1 MRLLITLFYSLL
13 LFCTI
18 FSCRDESSSIGS
30 KWVESSFINVVTD
43 TCMVTLSTLLADS
56 LATSGDTICQIGRF
70 KDALYG
76 EIKTSFYAEYQVL
89 LTHLMRLLTISLTLS
104 RSNGI
109 LPGIIWGIRW
119 SIIVLTYIVYRKD
132 SLWKITVTC
141 LIRPTLAIIRIIILV
156 LSLYVL
162 HPAIGTSCMKRACL
176 TNGERSGL
184 I

>member
-1 MRLLITLFYSLL
+1 MRLFITLFYSLL

-70 KDALYG
+70 KDDLYG
-76 EIKTSFYAEYQVL
+76 EIKTSFYAEYQVPS
-89 LTHLMRLLTISLTLS
+89 HSL
-104 RSNGI
+104 
-109 LPGIIWGIRW
+109 IIWGIHW

-156 LSLYVL
+156 LFIYVL

>member
-1 MRLLITLFYSLL
+1 MQ
-13 LFCTI
+13 
-18 FSCRDESSSIGS
+18 
-30 KWVESSFINVVTD
+30 N
-43 TCMVTLSTLLADS
+43 
-56 LATSGDTICQIGRF
+56 
-70 KDALYG
+70 
-76 EIKTSFYAEYQVL
+76 IKYL

-156 LSLYVL
+156 LFLYVL
-162 HPAIGTSCMKRACL
+162 HPAIGTSYMKRACL